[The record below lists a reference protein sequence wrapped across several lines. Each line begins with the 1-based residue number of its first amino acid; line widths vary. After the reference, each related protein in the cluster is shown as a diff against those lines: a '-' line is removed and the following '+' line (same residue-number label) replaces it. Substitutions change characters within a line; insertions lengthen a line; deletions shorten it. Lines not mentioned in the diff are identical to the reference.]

1 MNKTFKGL
9 LADQEELKI
18 RLSTNDG
25 LSGYQITKFTIF
37 PKNFNVGDE
46 HNFKIFT
53 VSGKTLSTVFDF
65 NDPQLLAAAYIENA
79 GWGGRAAAS
88 ISSLAIE
95 YYLNKEIKRKWLE
108 SYVLKGE
115 FIDYETK

>member
-1 MNKTFKGL
+1 MDMIILVLLGL
-9 LADQEELKI
+9 HQRINQKL
-18 RLSTNDG
+18 
-25 LSGYQITKFTIF
+25 
-37 PKNFNVGDE
+37 P
-46 HNFKIFT
+46 
-53 VSGKTLSTVFDF
+53 
-65 NDPQLLAAAYIENA
+65 LLHIENA